1 MDKFVFHSGSLICV
15 GNDLYPQ
22 WNSHIPF
29 GKGFQAVPFSSHNL
43 FGAPSMVLSG
53 LWGKYYC
60 YVIVL
65 SATRVTRQKHKHTL
79 PTYHFLHQTSH
90 RFKICRERA
99 SLCQNDFPSLD
110 KIQKARSD
118 WMAWPW
124 AIHKT
129 IKVSNKA
136 QIPIILPHNRLGCSL
151 VKTQAD

>member
-1 MDKFVFHSGSLICV
+1 MGRFVFHSGSLICV
-15 GNDLYPQ
+15 GNGLYPQ

-90 RFKICRERA
+90 RFRICREKAFCVKMTFRL
-99 SLCQNDFPSLD
+99 STKYKKQWGIGWRGRGPSTRPSKCQIKRKSRLYCHTT
-110 KIQKARSD
+110 
-118 WMAWPW
+118 AWVAP
-124 AIHKT
+124 
-129 IKVSNKA
+129 
-136 QIPIILPHNRLGCSL
+136 
-151 VKTQAD
+151 TQAD